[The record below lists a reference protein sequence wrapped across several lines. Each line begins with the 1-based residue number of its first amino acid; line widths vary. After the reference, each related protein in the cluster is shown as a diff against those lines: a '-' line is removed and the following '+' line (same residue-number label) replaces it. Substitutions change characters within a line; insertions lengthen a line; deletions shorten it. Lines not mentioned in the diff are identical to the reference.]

1 MGTKLVSQWEF
12 CGRNKINTIS
22 NPNRGLKHPVPVS
35 KHVIQVLAQI
45 LVAKYLRF
53 PASFLPQIFA
63 SDFGI
68 VNQPNSKCI
77 TKMFLFCGIG
87 YCFKVSTDFSQRP
100 LDIIFT
106 VISHGSLFSHTH
118 TPWLTQTE
126 HPSLHRCL
134 RRYVPAGKKNM
145 IWAVSSLHSRLSLP
159 YSKDSKHPFNWC
171 FSRTRFPMLSCQP
184 R

>member
-22 NPNRGLKHPVPVS
+22 NPNWGLKHPVPVS

-106 VISHGSLFSHTH
+106 VISHGPLFSHTH
-118 TPWLTQTE
+118 TLAYPNRTPKSSQVFEAIRASWE
-126 HPSLHRCL
+126 
-134 RRYVPAGKKNM
+134 KNM

>member
-106 VISHGSLFSHTH
+106 VISHGPLFSHTH
-118 TPWLTQTE
+118 TLAYPNRTPKSSQVFEAIRASWE
-126 HPSLHRCL
+126 
-134 RRYVPAGKKNM
+134 KK
-145 IWAVSSLHSRLSLP
+145 
-159 YSKDSKHPFNWC
+159 
-171 FSRTRFPMLSCQP
+171 T
-184 R
+184 